1 MYKRQK
7 RKIINKP
14 LVVGDWVIIRIA
26 GMGRDNYQIESIEDD
41 IYTCVFTEGS
51 YQHRMMVSKSKLERL

>member
-1 MYKRQK
+1 MRKRNQSK
-7 RKIINKP
+7 KP
-14 LVVGDWVIIRIA
+14 LIVGDWVFVRIA

-41 IYTCVFTEGS
+41 TYTCVFTEGS